1 MRLAFQRVA
10 TLICAIGLIVACDSR
25 NSTSPLNGGGSS
37 GGGGTT
43 LPGQRGPDR
52 TLPTIAIDTPLT
64 GQLVNIGDSLLV
76 TVRLHDNAALRSL
89 DVVGLTVK
97 GSANLGTLTRTIRYS
112 AITVPA
118 NQDFRP
124 NLRDTTI
131 RRYLQPA
138 TPVDTTIDSLMVFA
152 IATDTAGN
160 VDTVS
165 KRVNIVAGPKV
176 TVLTPIGGDSVP
188 AGVALTL
195 SVRAT
200 HPDGVGSIS
209 IHVYGEAF
217 WPTRLDTTLTQ
228 AYVSNNRD
236 VTYTTTL
243 RIPQDAS
250 LRSRI
255 TIQAS
260 ALDINR
266 QPGSAAPVVVFV
278 RASQTSVPRVTQVV
292 PPRVEL
298 LDSITVNATGD
309 GIKTVGF
316 LVEDSTGA
324 LIKRDSVSL
333 PQPYTSNSQSRLAL
347 NLAQNQQGKRV
358 TITSF
363 AWDQNNK
370 LGYSVKTGSLV
381 PVSTLAAAWSDTSLV
396 VYGRTYPLPRNGS
409 IGDIAVD
416 PLRGNVFLS
425 NTSYNLLE
433 VWQSQQRSF
442 AASGIAVGSQPWGL
456 FVGRTGDTLL
466 VGNSGA
472 TTISRVFIGSTDATQ
487 IHEALTRRI
496 RTRNTYIFLVTFQRD
511 ATTGKIRLTGEGPF
525 SYSDRPQYVA
535 ESMGGRIFY
544 STRPTTSAP
553 AGTIRWMDPA
563 LPVPDPRQIW
573 QYGTRTATT
582 TSVIKYAIF
591 NVDSIGIVPIPADAP
606 GNDTL
611 YVYDHPYGQAT
622 GTIVVNGSLPVN
634 VIAQAVAGGS
644 DAEIVDGLDIASL
657 SLTDTTFVAASG
669 DRTWIGFGEGDT
681 QGKPGRVVM
690 VNDPSGPVPPFISP
704 LVTTQDIMDN
714 ANERIFGISIDST
727 GLQIGSHGL
736 NSYFAAIDNPFHLRL
751 EGTYDSFDN
760 GAGIAF
766 HPGAMSV
773 NSTNDA
779 RVAFVATTSGEIEIV
794 DVAYFINRGHL
805 ITKAG
810 LYGSLRASRAL
821 PGDPP
826 GTVMKLFGLSANG
839 LVVIDL
845 TAADIKPGP

>member
-1 MRLAFQRVA
+1 MRFAFSRVA
-10 TLICAIGLIVACDSR
+10 TFICVVALIVGCDSR

-37 GGGGTT
+37 SGGGGPI
-43 LPGQRGPDR
+43 PGQKGPDR
-52 TLPTIAIDTPLT
+52 TPPTIVIDSPIT
-64 GQLVNIGDSLLV
+64 GQLVNIGDSVLV
-76 TVRLHDNAALRSL
+76 SVRLHDNASLRTL
-89 DVVGLTVK
+89 DLVGLTVK
-97 GSANLGTLTRTIRYS
+97 GSEALGTLTRTIRYS
-112 AITVPA
+112 AISVPS
-118 NQDFRP
+118 NQNFRL

-131 RRYLQPA
+131 KRYLKPVV
-138 TPVDTTIDSLMVFA
+138 PVDTTIDSLMVFA
-152 IATDTAGN
+152 IASDTAGN
-160 VDTVS
+160 IDTVS

-188 AGVALTL
+188 AGVSLAL

-209 IHVYGEAF
+209 IHVFGEAI
-217 WPTRLDTTLTQ
+217 WPTRLDTVLTQ
-228 AYVSNNRD
+228 AYTTNNRD
-236 VTYTTTL
+236 VTYNTTL

-255 TIQAS
+255 TIEAS

-316 LVEDSTGA
+316 LVVDSTGT
-324 LIKRDSVSL
+324 LIKRDSIAL
-333 PQPYTSNSQSRLAL
+333 PQPYTSNVQTRLAL
-347 NLAQNQQGKRV
+347 NLSQVQQGKRV

-370 LGYSVKTGSLV
+370 IGYSVKTGSLV
-381 PVSTLAAAWSDTSLV
+381 PVSTIAQAWADTSLV
-396 VYGRTYPLPRNGS
+396 VYGRTYPLPRIGS

-416 PLRGNVFLS
+416 PSRGNVFLS
-425 NTSYNLLE
+425 NTNYNLLE
-433 VWQSQQRSF
+433 IWQNQSHAF
-442 AASGIAVGSQPWGL
+442 APNGVAVGSQPWGL

-487 IHEALTRRI
+487 VHEALTRRV
-496 RTRNTYIFLVTFQRD
+496 RTRNTYIFVVIFTRD
-511 ATTGKIRLTGEGPF
+511 ATTGKIRLSAEGPY

-535 ESMGGRIFY
+535 ESMGGRIYY

-553 AGTIRWMDPA
+553 AGTIRWLDPN

-573 QYGTRTATT
+573 QYATRVPN
-582 TSVIKYAIF
+582 TSSTIKYALF
-591 NVDSIGIVPIPADAP
+591 NVDSIGIVPVPADVP

-611 YVYDHPYGQAT
+611 YVWDHPYGQLT
-622 GTIVVNGSLPVN
+622 GSIMVKGSLPVN
-634 VIAQAVAGGS
+634 VISQANAGGS
-644 DAEIVDGLDIASL
+644 DAEIVADLDISSL
-657 SLTDTTFVAASG
+657 DMTDTTFVAASG
-669 DRTWIGFGEGDT
+669 DRSWIGFGEGDT
-681 QGKPGRVVM
+681 QGRPGRVVL

-704 LVTTQDIMDN
+704 LVTTRDIMDN
-714 ANERIFGISIDST
+714 ANERIFGLAIDST
-727 GLQIGSHGL
+727 GLQVGSHGL

-766 HPGAMSV
+766 HPAANSV
-773 NSTNDA
+773 YSSNDA
-779 RVAFVATTSGEIEIV
+779 RVAFVATTSGQVEIV
-794 DVAYFINRGHL
+794 DVAYYINRGRL
-805 ITKAG
+805 ITKGG
-810 LYGSLRASRAL
+810 LYGALRASRPL

-826 GTVMKLFGLSANG
+826 TTVMKLFGLSENG

>member
-1 MRLAFQRVA
+1 MKLALTRLA
-10 TLICAIGLIVACDSR
+10 TLACAIALIVGCDSR
-25 NSTSPLNGGGSS
+25 NSTSPLNGGGASS
-37 GGGGTT
+37 GGSTIPGTT
-43 LPGQRGPDR
+43 KGPDR
-52 TLPTIAIDTPLT
+52 TLPIIVIDSPIT
-64 GQLVNIGDSLLV
+64 GQLVNIGDSVLV
-76 TVRLHDNAALRSL
+76 SVRLHDNTALKSL
-89 DVVGLTVK
+89 DLMGLTVK
-97 GSANLGTLTRTIRYS
+97 GSAQLGTLTRTIRYS
-112 AITVPA
+112 TISVPIG
-118 NQDFRP
+118 QDFRP

-131 RRYLQPA
+131 RRFLQPA
-138 TPVDTTIDSLMVFA
+138 IPVDTTIDSLVVFA

-176 TVLTPIGGDSVP
+176 QVLTPIAGDSVP

-209 IHVYGEAF
+209 IHVFGEQI
-217 WPTRLDTTLTQ
+217 WPTRMDTTLTQ
-228 AYVSNNRD
+228 AYTTNNRD
-236 VTYTTTL
+236 VTFTTTL
-243 RIPQDAS
+243 KIPADAS

-255 TIQAS
+255 TIEAS
-260 ALDINR
+260 ALDVNR

-309 GIKTVGF
+309 GIRNLGF
-316 LVEDSTGA
+316 LVFDSTGA
-324 LIKRDSVSL
+324 LIKRDSIAL
-333 PQPYTSNSQSRLAL
+333 AQPYTSNAQGRLAL
-347 NLAQNQQGKRV
+347 NLTQAQQGKRV
-358 TITSF
+358 TIASF

-370 LGYSVKTGSLV
+370 IGYSVKTGTLTA
-381 PVSTLAAAWSDTSLV
+381 VSTLAQAYSDTSLV
-396 VYGRTYPLPRNGS
+396 VYGRTYPLPRDGT

-416 PLRGNVFLS
+416 PSRGNVFLS
-425 NTSYNLLE
+425 NTNYNLLE
-433 VWQSQQRSF
+433 IWQSQSKAF
-442 AASGIAVGSQPWGL
+442 APAGVAVGSQPWGL

-487 IHEALTRRI
+487 VHEALTRRV
-496 RTRNTYIFLVTFQRD
+496 RTRNTYIYVVTFQID
-511 ATTGKIRLTGEGPF
+511 VTTGKIKLTGAGPY

-535 ESMGGRIFY
+535 ESMGGRIYY

-553 AGTIRWMDPA
+553 AGTIRWLDPN

-573 QYGTRTATT
+573 QYGTRIPNTT
-582 TSVIKYAIF
+582 TTIHYALF
-591 NVDSIGIVPIPADAP
+591 NVDSIAIIPVPSDVP

-611 YVYDHPYGQAT
+611 VVWDHPYGQAS
-622 GTIVVNGSLPVN
+622 GNIMVKGSLPVN
-634 VIAQAVAGGS
+634 VVSQANAGNS
-644 DAEIVDGLDIASL
+644 DAEIVADLDIESL
-657 SLTDTTFVAASG
+657 ALTDTTFVAASV

-681 QGKPGRVVM
+681 KGRPGRVVM

-714 ANERIFGISIDST
+714 ANERIFGLAIDST
-727 GLQIGSHGL
+727 GLQIASHGL
-736 NSYFAAIDNPFHLRL
+736 NSYFAAIDDPFHLRL

-766 HPGAMSV
+766 HPAANSV
-773 NSTNDA
+773 YSTNDA
-779 RVAFVATTSGEIEIV
+779 RVAFVATTSGQVEIV
-794 DVAYFINRGHL
+794 DVAYFINRGRL

-810 LYGSLRASRAL
+810 LYGSLRASRPL

-826 GTVMKLFGLSANG
+826 GTIMKLFGLSQNG

-845 TAADIKPGP
+845 TAADIKAGP

>member
-1 MRLAFQRVA
+1 MRFAFSRVV
-10 TLICAIGLIVACDSR
+10 LFVCAVALIVGCDSR

-37 GGGGTT
+37 SGGGGPI
-43 LPGQRGPDR
+43 PGQKGPDR
-52 TLPTIAIDTPLT
+52 TLPTAVIDTPIL
-64 GQLVNIGDSLLV
+64 GQLVNIGDSVLV
-76 TVRLHDNAALRSL
+76 TARLHDNAAIRTL
-89 DVVGLTVK
+89 DLVGLTVK
-97 GSANLGTLTRTIRYS
+97 GSAALGTLTRTIRYS
-112 AITVPA
+112 AVTVPV

-131 RRYLQPA
+131 RRYLKPMV
-138 TPVDTTIDSLMVFA
+138 PVDTTVDSLMVYA
-152 IATDTAGN
+152 IVTDTAGN

-176 TVLTPIGGDSVP
+176 QVLNPVAGDSVP

-200 HPDGVGSIS
+200 SPDGVGSIN
-209 IHVYGEAF
+209 IHVFGEAF
-217 WPTRLDTTLTQ
+217 WPTRMDTNLTQ
-228 AYVSNNRD
+228 SYSTNNRD
-236 VTYTTTL
+236 VTFTTTL

-250 LRSRI
+250 VRSRI
-255 TIQAS
+255 TIEAS

-278 RASQTSVPRVTQVV
+278 RASQTSVPRVTQTI

-316 LVEDSTGA
+316 LVNDSTGA
-324 LIKRDSVSL
+324 LIKRDSVAL
-333 PQPYTSNSQSRLAL
+333 PTPYTSNAQQRLAL
-347 NLAQNQQGKRV
+347 NLTQNQQGKRV

-370 LGYSVKTGSLV
+370 LGYSVKTGTLV
-381 PVSTLAAAWSDTSLV
+381 PVSTIAQAWSDTALV
-396 VYGRTYPLPRNGS
+396 VYGRTYPLPRTGS

-416 PLRGNVFLS
+416 VAHGNVFLS
-425 NTSYNLLE
+425 NTNYNLLE
-433 VWQSQQRSF
+433 IWQNAVKGF
-442 AASGIAVGSQPWGL
+442 APNGVAVGSQPWGL
-456 FVGRTGDTLL
+456 FVGRSGDTLL

-472 TTISRVFIGSTDATQ
+472 TTISRVFIGSTDPTQ
-487 IHEALTRRI
+487 VHEALTQRV
-496 RTRNTYIFLVTFQRD
+496 RTRNTYIFVVTFNRD
-511 ATTGKIRLTGEGPF
+511 ATTGKIRLTAEGPF

-535 ESMGGRIFY
+535 ESMGGRIYY
-544 STRPTTSAP
+544 STKPTASAP
-553 AGTIRWMDPA
+553 AGTIRWLDPN

-573 QYGTRTATT
+573 QYATRTPNTS
-582 TSVIKYAIF
+582 SVIKYALF
-591 NVDSIGIVPIPADAP
+591 NVDSIAIVPVPADVP

-611 YVYDHPYGQAT
+611 YIWDHPYGQLT
-622 GTIVVNGSLPVN
+622 GSIMVKGSLPVN
-634 VIAQAVAGGS
+634 VVSQANASNS
-644 DAEIVDGLDIASL
+644 DAEIVADLDIASL
-657 SLTDTTFVAASG
+657 DMTDTTFVAASG

-681 QGKPGRVVM
+681 KGNPGRVVL

-704 LVTTQDIMDN
+704 LVTTRDIMDN
-714 ANERIFGISIDST
+714 ANERIFGLAIDST
-727 GLQIGSHGL
+727 GLQVGSHGL

-751 EGTYDSFDN
+751 EGTYNSFDN

-766 HPGAMSV
+766 HPAANSV
-773 NSTNDA
+773 YSTNDA
-779 RVAFVATTSGEIEIV
+779 RVAFVATTSGEVEII
-794 DVAYFINRGHL
+794 DVAYYINRGRL
-805 ITKAG
+805 ITKGG
-810 LYGSLRASRAL
+810 LYGALRASRPL

-826 GTVMKLFGLSANG
+826 TTIMKLFGLSENG